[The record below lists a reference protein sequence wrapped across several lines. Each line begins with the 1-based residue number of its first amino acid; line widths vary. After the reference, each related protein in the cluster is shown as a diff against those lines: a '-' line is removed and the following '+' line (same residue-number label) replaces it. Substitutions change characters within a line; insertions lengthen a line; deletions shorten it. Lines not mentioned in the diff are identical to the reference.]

1 METNTLKRMWE
12 TRPPR
17 IPKDQGGKA
26 AIGGVCEGIGAR
38 YQIDPTLIRVIFVAL
53 ALIFGGGLFLYLLCW
68 INMPR
73 FGMTRSPWNA
83 IITPKEQ
90 LTEPE
95 KKDRSTGWWLLL
107 GLVVFFPSVSAAGD
121 LNGVLVTF
129 VLFSLG
135 WYLAHQRRP
144 EPPAGL
150 LAMNP
155 EEAPTS
161 EGPTVDTSHLT
172 VSEGYEHPGTPP
184 AWDPLGA
191 APGLWHL
198 PEPTEPAPE
207 RARPKKRY
215 WLWIPVTLVLTT
227 ATMFA
232 LGVTSEVRLGNYSR
246 FGSAYITVYDVD
258 ELPDPMGTPDFIG
271 ESYIDFT
278 DLEPLSEP
286 KTVNI
291 ANNIGSTDII
301 LPENVPVD
309 INCKV
314 NIGEAACPEERQN
327 ADTDSALLTI
337 NVSQRVGSVSAYYA
351 REDAGEGN

>member
-1 METNTLKRMWE
+1 M
-12 TRPPR
+12 
-17 IPKDQGGKA
+17 
-26 AIGGVCEGIGAR
+26 C
-38 YQIDPTLIRVIFVAL
+38 IR
-53 ALIFGGGLFLYLLCW
+53 
-68 INMPR
+68 
-73 FGMTRSPWNA
+73 
-83 IITPKEQ
+83 
-90 LTEPE
+90 
-95 KKDRSTGWWLLL
+95 DR
-107 GLVVFFPSVSAAGD
+107 
-121 LNGVLVTF
+121 
-129 VLFSLG
+129 
-135 WYLAHQRRP
+135 
-144 EPPAGL
+144 
-150 LAMNP
+150 
-155 EEAPTS
+155 
-161 EGPTVDTSHLT
+161 
-172 VSEGYEHPGTPP
+172 P

-198 PEPTEPAPE
+198 PDPVEPAPE
-207 RARPKKRY
+207 RAQPKKRY

-227 ATMFA
+227 ATVFA
-232 LGVTSEVRLGNYSR
+232 LGVTSEVQRGKYSM
-246 FGSAYITVYDVD
+246 FGSAHITVYDID
-258 ELPDPMGTPDFIG
+258 TLPEQTGTNGFIG

-351 REDAGEGN
+351 HEDAGEGN